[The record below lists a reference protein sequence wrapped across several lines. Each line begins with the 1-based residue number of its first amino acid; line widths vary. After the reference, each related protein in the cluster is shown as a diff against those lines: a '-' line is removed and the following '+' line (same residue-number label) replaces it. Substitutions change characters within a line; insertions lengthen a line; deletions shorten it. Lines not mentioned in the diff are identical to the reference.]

1 MPVLLLLA
9 AGCLHQD
16 RLPAITLDVGGHAV
30 RAEVA
35 DTPETR
41 ARGLM
46 YRDSLGAD
54 AGMLFVYPAPERTSY
69 WMENTSI
76 PLSIAFVSAGG
87 EILRIR
93 DMEPFDRTSV
103 PSGRPVLYAL
113 EMNQGW
119 FAAKGVAE
127 GERVEGLPGPSER

>member
-16 RLPAITLDVGGHAV
+16 RLPAIALEVGDHAV

-41 ARGLM
+41 AQGLM
-46 YRDSLGAD
+46 YREALAED
-54 AGMLFVYPAPERTSY
+54 AGMLFVYPASERLSF
-69 WMENTSI
+69 WMENTSV
-76 PLSIAFVSAGG
+76 PLSVAFVSAGG

-93 DMEPFDRTSV
+93 DMTPFDRTSV
-103 PSGRPVLYAL
+103 SSGAPALYAL
-113 EMNQGW
+113 EVNQGW
-119 FAAKGVAE
+119 FAARGV
-127 GERVEGLPGPSER
+127 GVGSRVEGLPGPSKR

>member
-46 YRDSLGAD
+46 YRDALDAD
-54 AGMLFVYPAPERTSY
+54 HGMLFVYPAAERLSF
-69 WMENTSI
+69 WMENTSV

-93 DMEPFDRTSV
+93 DMVPFDRTSV
-103 PSGRPVLYAL
+103 PSGAPALYAL
-113 EMNQGW
+113 EVNRGW
-119 FAAKGVAE
+119 FEANGVGE
-127 GERVEGLPGPSER
+127 GARVAGLPGPSER